1 MREQKQ
7 IGFQRALEDIASGL
21 CLFDCYLTLGGIETF
36 EDKLY
41 YLMKAM
47 AKNLV
52 GEDGYVKDAD
62 KLYRSVLGQEK
73 VVTKTYTY
81 DKEGP
86 VIACFEHTHFVIVD
100 GKDKHVIY
108 DSLGPRPNCYKEITS
123 YRIITNL

>member
-1 MREQKQ
+1 MEKNFQK
-7 IGFQRALEDIASGL
+7 RLLDIASGL
-21 CLFDCYLTLGGIETF
+21 CLFDSYLTLAGIETF

-47 AKNLV
+47 SKNLV

-62 KLYRSVLGQEK
+62 KLYNNILGQCK
-73 VVTKTYTY
+73 RVTKTYEY

-108 DSLGPRPNCYKEITS
+108 DPLGPRKNPYKKITS
-123 YRIITNL
+123 YRVVTNL